1 MVADF
6 RHADWCKIVPACKIW
21 ILGKHWNSL
30 LHWLNFELAYIHS
43 PFDPIS
49 LSIPYHL
56 CIVTEI
62 VQMDVCEDVCVCC
75 ICNLCILSDLQWGV
89 HQREHSPDQYL
100 IFNKIFF
107 IVSVWS
113 MPTPS
118 SEKMGRAVRRV
129 TDYGGYCSSYVN
141 FRKTQLCFQSH
152 SKLGCMFL
160 ILLNL
165 SAEVKLTQ
173 GHRPSDCGDCCVYII
188 HLHLHSW
195 FQHVLSLS
203 YHQSCHLRG

>member
-6 RHADWCKIVPACKIW
+6 RPADWCKIVPACKIW
-21 ILGKHWNSL
+21 ILGKHRNSL

-62 VQMDVCEDVCVCC
+62 VQMDVCVCV
-75 ICNLCILSDLQWGV
+75 LHLQLA
-89 HQREHSPDQYL
+89 HFIRLAMRRSPERAFTWPVLDIQQD
-100 IFNKIFF
+100 FF

-118 SEKMGRAVRRV
+118 SEKMGRAVRQV
-129 TDYGGYCSSYVN
+129 TDYGGYCASYVN
-141 FRKTQLCFQSH
+141 FRKTQLCFQGH
-152 SKLGCMFL
+152 SKLDCVFL
-160 ILLNL
+160 ILLNR
-165 SAEVKLTQ
+165 SADSEVKLTQ
-173 GHRPSDCGDCCVYII
+173 SHRPRDCGDCCVYII
-188 HLHLHSW
+188 HLRLHSW

-203 YHQSCHLRG
+203 YHQSCNLRG